1 MLSGEMPLRLKRL
14 TQPHLLMQQLTM
26 EAAVMME
33 REYALEAFF
42 YEPSLAGLS
51 RQQIQDLFDEIY
63 EYNIQFMPGWE

>member
-1 MLSGEMPLRLKRL
+1 MLKLFLCDDDPL
-14 TQPHLLMQQLTM
+14 HLQHE
-26 EAAVMME
+26 EAYIRSLCLDA
-33 REYALEAFF
+33 EYALEAFF